1 MLLLKVF
8 ATARN
13 NETGEKMLFSA
24 SAWGESVPEAI
35 EQAIKMIA
43 QKYVGFSVILPKYI
57 EYPHSMMRDRALTRP
72 ERKDACRY
80 QVKCRNP
87 VGEHLLSEFYVW
99 ATSAEEAENYAKSLA
114 CFRGTV
120 VKAEKCDV
128 FD

>member
-1 MLLLKVF
+1 
-8 ATARN
+8 
-13 NETGEKMLFSA
+13 
-24 SAWGESVPEAI
+24 
-35 EQAIKMIA
+35 MIA

-57 EYPHSMMRDRALTRP
+57 EYPHSMICDGALTRP

-87 VGEHLLSEFYVW
+87 VGGRLLSEFYVW
-99 ATSAEEAENYAKSLA
+99 ATSADEAENYVKSLA
-114 CFRGTV
+114 GFWGTV